1 MKAII
6 TGATGGLGRNLT
18 EFLLAQNWE
27 VLALGRNQN
36 IGSQLKTPFK
46 SFDSPK

>member
-18 EFLLAQNWE
+18 EFLLAQGCE
-27 VLALGRNQN
+27 VLAFGRNAH
-36 IGSQLKTPFK
+36 IGSQLKTTFQ
-46 SFDSPK
+46 S

>member
-18 EFLLAQNWE
+18 EFLLAHNWE

-36 IGSQLKTPFK
+36 IGSQLKTCHQ
-46 SFDSPK
+46 SLN